1 MYGDPLEVLTGGDI
15 LDIIGDTEQ
24 ESDKNNTKFAVRKYS
39 MDMNQSGIEQ
49 GVDYSLLPAIHYAL
63 FVGLVI
69 YNYMCVKLNYKSTA
83 VTMTNQLWVPL
94 GKIWHINLT
103 KSSRDCNTK
112 TTPINYE

>member
-1 MYGDPLEVLTGGDI
+1 MYGDPSEVLTGGDL

-24 ESDKNNTKFAVRKYS
+24 ESDKNNIKFAVRKYS
-39 MDMNQSGIEQ
+39 VDMNQSGIEQ

-83 VTMTNQLWVPL
+83 VTTTNQLWAPL
-94 GKIWHINLT
+94 A
-103 KSSRDCNTK
+103 K
-112 TTPINYE
+112 TEVKFGT